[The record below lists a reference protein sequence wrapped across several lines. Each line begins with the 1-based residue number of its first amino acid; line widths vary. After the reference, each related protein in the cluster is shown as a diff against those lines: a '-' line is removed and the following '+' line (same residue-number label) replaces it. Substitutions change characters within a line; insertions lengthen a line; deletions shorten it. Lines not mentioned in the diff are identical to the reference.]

1 MKLFQ
6 KVSLFLTKLTGK
18 KKLTN
23 DKRQEYIDM
32 SQQGSSLA
40 VLPKFARADKEIV
53 LRSMTKNSSIEQ
65 LQFAHKAF
73 QSDWDIAKK
82 AIISNPN
89 NIRHISNA
97 LKDNDD
103 FILDVS
109 ADPHSII
116 DLEAISSRLSRNPE
130 FILKLLQLKKDFP
143 QPHIYL
149 HDDLVNNIEFMR
161 EAVNYSPYVY
171 HYVNVKT
178 IKDFKLATTVF
189 SNPQFAQYNNALTSF
204 YHNFYADNQIFN
216 LTVLKHNENLF
227 GLMTESMK
235 NDYDICLLMVQ
246 TYDLS
251 KSITQK
257 PEYKYNKSLISK
269 YISEN
274 PKEHPKIY
282 KDIDIS
288 LQSEPRIALLTLLLD
303 ETMFQYLPEKLS
315 KNVAFLKLAYKENPY
330 IIKHLAEN
338 PYKDSFLKDR
348 SFVEMSIPLLSDYP
362 HLMPIAG
369 QYFMHDES
377 WIHQCLTENPS
388 CYEYLSGSFRDN
400 LENILLSI
408 GINSLQ
414 NIRYYPDT
422 FFTNTQNVAAMLEK
436 MNSCAYFEKSD
447 DYNEKHKFLLV
458 RLAHKI
464 FLNNNDYAQAFEN
477 MGFTNFMDLQSNPDF
492 DILKLFNDL
501 IEQRKNS

>member
-1 MKLFQ
+1 MNLFQ

-82 AIISNPN
+82 AIISNSN
-89 NIRHISNA
+89 NIRHISSA
-97 LKDNDD
+97 LKDNED
-103 FILDVS
+103 FLLDVC

-130 FILKLLQLKKDFP
+130 FVLQLLQLKKDFP
-143 QPHIYL
+143 QSQIYL
-149 HDDLVNNIEFMR
+149 HDDLVNDIDFMR
-161 EAVNYSPYVY
+161 EAVIYSPYVY
-171 HYVNVKT
+171 RYVNVKT
-178 IKDFKLATTVF
+178 IKDFKLATTIF
-189 SNPQFAQYNNALTSF
+189 SNPNFVQHNDALTSF

-216 LTVLKHNENLF
+216 LNVLKHNENLF
-227 GLMTESMK
+227 GLMTEAMK
-235 NDYDICLLMVQ
+235 NDDDICRLMVQ

-251 KSITQK
+251 KSIIQK

-269 YISEN
+269 YILEN

-288 LQSEPRIALLTLLLD
+288 LQSEARIALLTLLLD

-338 PYKDSFLKDR
+338 PYKDSFLTDR

-362 HLMPIAG
+362 YIMPIAG
-369 QYFMHDES
+369 QYFMHDET
-377 WIHQCLTENPS
+377 WIKQCLIENPS
-388 CYEYLSGSFRDN
+388 CYEYLSGNFKDK
-400 LENILLSI
+400 LENVLLSI
-408 GINSLQ
+408 GINALN
-414 NIRYYPDT
+414 NIRYYPDS
-422 FFTNTQNVAAMLEK
+422 FFTYTQNVDAMLEK

-447 DYNEKHKFLLV
+447 DHEKHNFLLV

-464 FLNNNDYAQAFEN
+464 FLNNNDYAHTFEN
-477 MGFTNFMDLQSNPDF
+477 MGYPNFMDLQSNPSF
-492 DILKLFNDL
+492 DIFKLFNDL
-501 IEQRKNS
+501 ILQRKNTQ